1 MTRVIAGTAR
11 GRRLQV
17 PPGPGTRPT
26 SDRAREG
33 LFSSLQSLTDVEGAA
48 VLDLFCGT
56 GALGIEALSR
66 GASWASFVDLD
77 TRPVERNIAA
87 LGIGER
93 AAIVRTDAVRFVARD
108 RGRYDLVLCDP
119 PYRLARRL
127 GPELDRLL
135 APRLSQGARVITEA
149 AADAPLELSL
159 PLILERRYVPTL
171 LRIHAIAGDL

>member
-1 MTRVIAGTAR
+1 MAPRAG
-11 GRRLQV
+11 V
-17 PPGPGTRPT
+17 RPT
-26 SDRAREG
+26 SDRVREA
-33 LFSSLQSLTDVEGAA
+33 LFSILGDVEGAA

-66 GASWASFVDLD
+66 GASTASFVDLD

-135 APRLSQGARVITEA
+135 APLLAKGGRVIVEA
-149 AADAPLELSL
+149 AASAPLELSL
-159 PLILERRYVPTL
+159 PLLDERLYGTTL
-171 LRIHAIAGDL
+171 LRIHAEGAR